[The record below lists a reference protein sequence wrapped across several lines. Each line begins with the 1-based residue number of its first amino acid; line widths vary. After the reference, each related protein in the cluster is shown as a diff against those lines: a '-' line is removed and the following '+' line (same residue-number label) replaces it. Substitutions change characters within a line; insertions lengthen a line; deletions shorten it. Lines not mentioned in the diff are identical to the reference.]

1 MKCCGRSLKTRVD
14 AARKSNL
21 LLDFFDRVGRV
32 TQRNLRSEIEGQSH
46 NRELSLMING
56 QRSIDLLEVRE
67 RSQRNL
73 LPSARFHVD
82 VFQVLRIDLRLGI
95 NLQHHVILIELSEHR
110 RDLSLSE
117 CVVECV
123 VDVLRKNAEPRSC
136 IAVNHEVRF
145 KSIILLIAG
154 YVTQFGN
161 GL

>member
-21 LLDFFDRVGRV
+21 LLDFFERVGRV

-95 NLQHHVILIELSEHR
+95 NLQHHVILIEL
-110 RDLSLSE
+110 
-117 CVVECV
+117 
-123 VDVLRKNAEPRSC
+123 
-136 IAVNHEVRF
+136 
-145 KSIILLIAG
+145 
-154 YVTQFGN
+154 
-161 GL
+161 